1 MTRELSGIRLLL
13 DLRRA
18 AIVTLSVTALCLAQ
32 KDPGV
37 RGGVPGAGGPINGL
51 QVNELALFNEGRLR
65 VTQLE
70 SVCDT
75 CSDVTLGADT
85 GEDPNVATLT
95 NSSGLGA
102 RFNGDQCSVCHQQ
115 PSIGGSGGFLVPNPQ
130 DPSSHFRKPENPMF
144 DLIPHRKGG
153 QNYVPSF
160 ITQFGPIREV
170 RFQRKPDGTPDGG
183 VHQLF
188 TVVGRSDSGS
198 PGCTAVVLPQPDFET
213 QFRNG
218 NLSFRIPLQLFG
230 LGLIEAIQDA
240 TILNNSA
247 STGSLRAPLGI
258 GGIPNRSGNDG
269 TITRFGWKAQNKS
282 LAIFASEAYNVEMGV
297 TNDLFPT
304 STDETP
310 DCSHGKNEPNDITRV
325 DITDA
330 RNQAFNNPLHILP
343 DWLEFAIFMRQLAPP
358 QPAPFSASAL
368 RGQQLFGTGVT
379 NPGIGCFLCH
389 TPTMVTG
396 PQHDTEALQNLQANL
411 YSDLL
416 IHHMGSGLAD
426 NVTQGAAQGDMFRT
440 TPLWGVGQRLFFLHD
455 GRTNDLLAAIKAHAS
470 GQGDDQQNSD
480 NGGNNYP
487 PSEAKGVIRR
497 FIALPPT
504 DKQAMLDFLRSL

>member
-1 MTRELSGIRLLL
+1 MKFGPRF
-13 DLRRA
+13 LRRVAMA
-18 AIVTLSVTALCLAQ
+18 AFSFTCLCLAQ

-37 RGGVPGAGGPINGL
+37 RGGAAGAGGPITGL

-65 VTQLE
+65 VVQLE

-75 CSDVTLGADT
+75 CNDVTLGSDT
-85 GEDPNVATLT
+85 HEDPNLATLT

-130 DPSSHFRKPENPMF
+130 DSPSHFRKPENPMF

-160 ITQFGPIREV
+160 ITQYGPIREV

-198 PGCTAVVLPQPDFET
+198 PGCTAAILPQPDFEN
-213 QFRNG
+213 QFQNG

-247 STGSLRAPLGI
+247 STASLRAPLGI
-258 GGIPNRSGNDG
+258 GGMPNRSGNDG

-330 RNQAFNNPLHILP
+330 KNQGFDNPLHILP

-358 QPAPFSASAL
+358 QPVPFSSSAL
-368 RGQQLFGTGVT
+368 RGQQLFGTGAT

-389 TPTMVTG
+389 TPVMVTG

-470 GQGDDQQNSD
+470 GQGDDQQGGQGSD

-487 PSEAKGVIRR
+487 PSEAKAVIHK
-497 FIALPPT
+497 FNALPPN
-504 DKQAMLDFLRSL
+504 DKQAILDFLRSL

>member
-1 MTRELSGIRLLL
+1 MRRYVSFRALLAGVLS
-13 DLRRA
+13 
-18 AIVTLSVTALCLAQ
+18 LSITGLCLAQ

-37 RGGVPGAGGPINGL
+37 RVGPPGAGGPITGL
-51 QVNELALFNEGRLR
+51 QVNEQALFTEGRAR
-65 VTQLE
+65 MVQLE
-70 SVCDT
+70 SVCDD
-75 CSDVTLGADT
+75 CNDVTLGADT
-85 GEDPNVATLT
+85 GQDPNLVTLT

-115 PSIGGSGGFLVPNPQ
+115 PAIGGSGGFLVPNPQ
-130 DPSSHFRKPENPMF
+130 DPPNRFRKAENPMF

-160 ITQFGPIREV
+160 ITRYGPIREV

-188 TVVGRSDSGS
+188 TVVGRSDIGS
-198 PGCTAVVLPQPDFET
+198 TGCTAAQLPQPDFET
-213 QFRNG
+213 QLRNA

-230 LGLIEAIQDA
+230 LGPIEAIQDA
-240 TILNNSA
+240 TILSNLA
-247 STGSLRAPLGI
+247 ATASLRSPLGI
-258 GGIPNRSGNDG
+258 GGMPNRSGNDG

-282 LAIFASEAYNVEMGV
+282 LTIFASEAYNVEMGV

-310 DCSHGKNEPNDITRV
+310 SCSIKKNEPNDITRV
-325 DITDA
+325 DTSDL

-358 QPAPFSASAL
+358 EPVPFSAGAL
-368 RGQQLFGTGVT
+368 RGQQLFGTGVA
-379 NPGIGCFLCH
+379 NPGVGCFLCH
-389 TPTMVTG
+389 TPVMVTG
-396 PQHDTEALQNLQANL
+396 PRHETEALQNLEAHL

-416 IHHMGSGLAD
+416 IHHMGQGLAD
-426 NVTQGAAQGDMFRT
+426 NVTQGLAQGDMFRT

-455 GRTNDLLAAIKAHAS
+455 GRTGDLLTAIKAHAS
-470 GQGDDQQNSD
+470 DHAEDHQG
-480 NGGNNYP
+480 GGSAYP
-487 PSEAKGVIRR
+487 PSEATAVIHR
-497 FIALPPT
+497 FSALSPG
-504 DKQAMLDFLRSL
+504 DKQAILDFLRSL